1 MNVDQLLAIVADLS
15 TFTTKEQLE
24 ARVSQCQAAYDQ
36 LKGAS
41 GKSDPEKAETLLVAI
56 ARIQNKIAAIEFSGR
71 REAQRALKA
80 AARTCPMRLARPCAA
95 ARRDPVSCLV
105 ASASP

>member
-1 MNVDQLLAIVADLS
+1 MNVDQLLAIVSDLS

-71 REAQRALKA
+71 REAQRALNA
-80 AARTCPMRLARPCAA
+80 AASIPRERFTATGAKAHP
-95 ARRDPVSCLV
+95 
-105 ASASP
+105 

>member
-15 TFTTKEQLE
+15 MFTTKEQLE

-36 LKGAS
+36 VKGAS
-41 GKSDPEKAETLLVAI
+41 GKSDPEKAKMLLAAI
-56 ARIQNKIAAIEFSGR
+56 ARIQNKIAAIRFSQR

-80 AARTCPMRLARPCAA
+80 AASIPRERFTATRARAH
-95 ARRDPVSCLV
+95 L
-105 ASASP
+105 

>member
-15 TFTTKEQLE
+15 MLTTKEQLE
-24 ARVSQCQAAYDQ
+24 EKLSQCQVAYDQ

-41 GKSDPEKAETLLVAI
+41 GKSEREKAEMLLAAI

-80 AARTCPMRLARPCAA
+80 AASIPRERFTATGAKAHP
-95 ARRDPVSCLV
+95 
-105 ASASP
+105 